1 MIIRNQKHKQMNRFF
16 IRERHQIITDTYHD
30 LSINDRFM
38 QELEDINWPM
48 SYKTNVGAMMSDWT
62 MKSDNVNTIYEW
74 IISLLHNTHQDL
86 PVDLYELYE
95 AWFAKYNDGDST
107 RCHDHKF
114 VPFSFVYFIHSP
126 EGSSSLYFPTSNK
139 EITPTPGK
147 VVIFPGNIEHY
158 VPINQCTNRV
168 VLAGNIK

>member
-62 MKSDNVNTIYEW
+62 MKSDNINTIYEW
-74 IISLLHNTHQDL
+74 IISLLHNTYQDL

-139 EITPTPGK
+139 EITPTPGT
-147 VVIFPGNIEHY
+147 VSYTHLRAHE
-158 VPINQCTNRV
+158 T
-168 VLAGNIK
+168 